1 MNMSAI
7 VICKV
12 YVETI
17 CVVETASFDPLRK
30 AKSVIFF
37 SSGNSISARKYR
49 VYHQHKKKFD

>member
-1 MNMSAI
+1 MSAI

-17 CVVETASFDPLRK
+17 CVVEAASFDPLRK

-37 SSGNSISARKYR
+37 PREIQLLLGNTRFIINIRKGFI
-49 VYHQHKKKFD
+49 KK